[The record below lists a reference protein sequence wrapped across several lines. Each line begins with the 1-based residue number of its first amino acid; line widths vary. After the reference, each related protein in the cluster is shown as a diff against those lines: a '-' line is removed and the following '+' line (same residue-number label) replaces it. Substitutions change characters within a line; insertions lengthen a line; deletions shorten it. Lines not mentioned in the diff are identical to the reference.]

1 MTALGTATVLATPNK
16 DKGFIVNTD
25 ASGLAVGAVILQEQE
40 DGNMRPSGFS
50 SHKLDE
56 AQQQWPVH
64 DREMYAFYY
73 AFTKWRSYHRRVYL
87 VLHVATLLRS
97 ATSSDCFPTKFG

>member
-1 MTALGTATVLATPNK
+1 MLATPNK

-40 DGNMRPSGFS
+40 DGNMRPIGFP

-64 DREMYAFYY
+64 DRGMYIFYY
-73 AFTKWRSYHRRVYL
+73 ILTKWWRYL
-87 VLHVATLLRS
+87 HHH
-97 ATSSDCFPTKFG
+97 